1 MYKIFIL
8 LIAFNSFYS
17 CKTIPKGTGANPPS
31 PNLYTQL
38 LQKHVDDSG
47 WVNYKGLIN
56 DRNKLEEYLQL
67 LSNNPPGEQWSR
79 NEQIAYW
86 INAYNAFTLK
96 LIIDHYPLNSIKD
109 IGSSIQIPFVNT
121 PWQKKFFSIG
131 GNKMDLD
138 EIEHNILRKRFNEP
152 RIHFALVC
160 ASRSCAKLRREAY
173 TGSKLDEQL
182 NEQTRAFMANKN
194 KNKITADNAAISSYF
209 KWFKKDFTK
218 NNGTVREYIN
228 KYAPVKINENASI
241 TYLEY
246 DWSLNEQL

>member
-1 MYKIFIL
+1 MHKFIIVL
-8 LIAFNSFYS
+8 LAAMGFYS
-17 CKTIPKGTGANPPS
+17 CKTIPKGTSANSPS
-31 PNLYTQL
+31 HQLYTQL
-38 LQKHVDDSG
+38 LQKYVDDSG
-47 WVNYKGLIN
+47 WVNYKGLIK
-56 DRNKLEEYLQL
+56 DKSKLQEYLQT
-67 LSNNPPGEQWSR
+67 LSNNPPSDQWSQ

-109 IGSSIQIPFVNT
+109 IGFFIQIPFVNT

-131 GNKMDLD
+131 GDKMDLD

-173 TGSKLDEQL
+173 TGNKLDEQL
-182 NEQTRAFMANKN
+182 NNQARTFLANRN
-194 KNKITADNAAISSYF
+194 KNKITPDNAALSSYF

-218 NNGTVREYIN
+218 NGTIREYIN
-228 KYAPVKINENASI
+228 QYAPVKVNEGAPI
-241 TYLEY
+241 TYLKY
-246 DWSLNEQL
+246 DWRLNEPR